1 MTNVVKTDKLREELS
16 TSYFVTQS
24 PKLELILRNF
34 LLKYEPCVKE
44 KKLHG
49 KEQQISVFFLF
60 LRFKETF
67 T

>member
-34 LLKYEPCVKE
+34 LLKYEPRVKE

>member
-24 PKLELILRNF
+24 PKLELILRKF
-34 LLKYEPCVKE
+34 LLKYEPRVKE

-49 KEQQISVFFLF
+49 KEQQICAFFLF